1 MFYNKTQIFEK
12 DIIQKD
18 FLIFIMVCILYLYF
32 MFKKMKQGCLV
43 GYLGRLCNSRS
54 QGPDSSPM
62 LSTELT

>member
-32 MFKKMKQGCLV
+32 MFKKVTRGCLV
-43 GYLGRLCNSRS
+43 GYVGRLYNSRS
-54 QGPDSSPM
+54 QGPIQA
-62 LSTELT
+62 LR